1 VLPDDVVSLVPA
13 VLRHRLLL
21 TPEAELDLF
30 TPEQALQTVVSTV
43 PVPR

>member
-1 VLPDDVVSLVPA
+1 MKVIVTQFIFESNTFNPVP
-13 VLRHRLLL
+13 
-21 TPEAELDLF
+21 AELDLF